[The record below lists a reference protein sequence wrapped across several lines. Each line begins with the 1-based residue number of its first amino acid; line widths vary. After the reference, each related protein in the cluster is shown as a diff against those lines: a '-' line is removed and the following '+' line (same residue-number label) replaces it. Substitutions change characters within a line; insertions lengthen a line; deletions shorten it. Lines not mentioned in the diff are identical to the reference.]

1 MKRATGLLG
10 LLMAAGL
17 YAPAYCGSL
26 HIYSY
31 DPANSDTRHS
41 AGALT
46 FEFNRRLVFT
56 TILRVMAT
64 EGDAKAE
71 VRAASERDLGPG
83 GLTALIGPR
92 ASERDLYEVEPQE
105 EGSAMIAALCPQSHH
120 AWMAFGHIRA
130 NHDLRIYVLGDG
142 PVSGSARLCK
152 TLDYTYHGEWSAPS
166 GPPINPGIVQ
176 PPQFPQ

>member
-1 MKRATGLLG
+1 MQVRSRQETTTHHGLRNIPYPREIATRAR
-10 LLMAAGL
+10 
-17 YAPAYCGSL
+17 SL
-26 HIYSY
+26 TDFAHVHPDSH
-31 DPANSDTRHS
+31 TRELRFL
-41 AGALT
+41 AK
-46 FEFNRRLVFT
+46 RLVQPQ
-56 TILRVMAT
+56 REQHRRAECRERQKAT
-64 EGDAKAE
+64 VTRPVDDTAMTFRRESAHMLSMPVDE
-71 VRAASERDLGPG
+71 LIDGP
-83 GLTALIGPR
+83 I
-92 ASERDLYEVEPQE
+92 S
-105 EGSAMIAALCPQSHH
+105 ALCPQSHH